1 MISISRRALMRFS
14 GSAAALA
21 SLPFT
26 VCAEDAPATTNAPLP
41 PIEAF
46 AASPLIDEVALSPDG
61 KRVAM
66 VTQSGDTKI
75 LMTFDVADI
84 KPQTLRLG
92 SIKIRNLFWG
102 NNDQVVLIDSQTT
115 SLPQFTGRKQEMSLG
130 RVIDLR
136 TSKLRTLFE
145 RQDDFY
151 SIVVGGVTRVKV
163 DGEYRLMAANYRM
176 TGEYNLCLFS
186 FGLTKSDRK
195 AIYESSK
202 DTENYVIAPDGY
214 VVAYAEFIDDRKR
227 WTLYYNRAPR
237 GKMCNFKAIYELKE
251 ALDYPSLLGLGRD
264 GASVVVYFSK
274 GETKGEYHEINAE
287 GIMGPSLDT
296 SDDDKG
302 TNPLFHPVTR
312 RFTGFART
320 DDWVEYDYEDP
331 LLKKLVAALSEVL
344 GEDYRASIVEFA
356 EDPRKMIIY
365 GENGEDAG
373 TYYFADLST
382 GDVIQLAVNYEQL
395 PTEWITEKKP
405 ITYKAADGLE
415 IHGYLTLPPR
425 KTAKALPLVVL
436 PHGGPQARDHI
447 DFDWQVQALAA
458 NGYAVLQPN
467 FRGSSGY
474 SSSFV
479 NAGHGEFGRKMQTD
493 LSDGVRDLVKQGI
506 VDPKR
511 VAIMGA
517 SYGGYAA
524 LAGATLDPGIYN
536 CAISIAGISDAKSFN
551 EFIAVKTGGRDSSAA
566 LYWKQFMG
574 DPKSWESIS
583 PARQA
588 AKASCPIL
596 LIHGTDDTVVPIE
609 QSRRMEAAL
618 KKAVKPVEFVTYKGQ
633 DHWETVGS
641 ARIEMMKAAMAF
653 LGKYNPA

>member
-1 MISISRRALMRFS
+1 
-14 GSAAALA
+14 
-21 SLPFT
+21 
-26 VCAEDAPATTNAPLP
+26 
-41 PIEAF
+41 
-46 AASPLIDEVALSPDG
+46 
-61 KRVAM
+61 
-66 VTQSGDTKI
+66 
-75 LMTFDVADI
+75 
-84 KPQTLRLG
+84 
-92 SIKIRNLFWG
+92 
-102 NNDQVVLIDSQTT
+102 
-115 SLPQFTGRKQEMSLG
+115 MSLA
-130 RVIDLR
+130 RVIDLK
-136 TSKLRTLFE
+136 TNKLRTLFE
-145 RQDDFY
+145 RQEEFY

-163 DGEYRLMAANYRM
+163 DGEYRLMASNYRM
-176 TGEYNLCLFS
+176 AGEYNMCLFS
-186 FGLTKSDRK
+186 FPVDK
-195 AIYESSK
+195 AGDKLIYESSK
-202 DTENYVIAPDGY
+202 DTQNYVIAPDGY
-214 VVAYAEFIDDRKR
+214 VVAYAEFIDDRKK

-237 GKMCNFKAIYELKE
+237 GKMCIFKPIYELKE
-251 ALDYPSLLGLGRD
+251 ALDYPSLQGLGRD
-264 GASVVVYFSK
+264 GASVVVYFNK

-296 SDDDKG
+296 SEDESSTDA
-302 TNPLFHPVTR
+302 LFHPVTR
-312 RFTGFART
+312 RFAGFART
-320 DDWVEYDYEDP
+320 NDWIKYDYEDT
-331 LLKKLVAALSEVL
+331 LLKKLAGALTDVL
-344 GEDYRASIVEFA
+344 GEDYRAAIIDFA

-365 GENGEDAG
+365 GENAQDAG
-373 TYYFADLST
+373 TYFFADLST
-382 GDVIQLAVNYEQL
+382 GDTRLLAMNYDKL

-405 ITYKAADGLE
+405 ISYKAADGLE

-425 KTAKALPLVVL
+425 KAAKALPLVVL
-436 PHGGPQARDHI
+436 PHGGPQSRDRI

-493 LSDGVRDLVKQGI
+493 LSDGVRNLVKQGI

-524 LAGATLDPGIYN
+524 LAGATLDPGVYN
-536 CAISIAGISDAKSFN
+536 CAISIAGISDPKSFN
-551 EFIAVKTGGRDSSAA
+551 EFIAEKTGGRDSSSV
-566 LYWKQFMG
+566 LYWKQFTG
-574 DPKSWESIS
+574 DPKSWDAIS

-588 AKASCPIL
+588 ANASCPIL

-609 QSRRMEAAL
+609 QSRRMESAL

>member
-1 MISISRRALMRFS
+1 MRFS

-21 SLPFT
+21 SLPFA
-26 VCAEDAPATTNAPLP
+26 VRAEDVTTTTDVPLP
-41 PIEAF
+41 PIETF
-46 AASPLIDEVALSPDG
+46 AESPLIDEIALSPDG

-66 VTQSGDTKI
+66 VTQDGDTK
-75 LMTFDVADI
+75 LLLAFNVDDM
-84 KPQTLRLG
+84 KPKSLRLG
-92 SIKIRNLFWG
+92 PVKVRNLFWG
-102 NNDQVVLIDSQTT
+102 DNEQIVVIDSRTT
-115 SLPQFTGRKQEMSLG
+115 SLPQFAGRKQEMSLG

-136 TSKLRTLFE
+136 TNKLRTLFE

-163 DGEYRLMAANYRM
+163 DGEYRLMASNFRM

-186 FGLTKSDRK
+186 FGLDKPGSK
-195 AIYESSK
+195 LIYESSR
-202 DTENYVIAPDGY
+202 DTERHIIAPDGY
-214 VVAYAEFIDDRKR
+214 VVAYSEFIDEKKK

-237 GKMCNFKAIYELKE
+237 GKMCNFKPIYELKE
-251 ALDYPSLLGLGRD
+251 ALDYPSLQGLGRD
-264 GASVVVYFSK
+264 GASIVVYFNK

-296 SDDDKG
+296 SEDVSSTDA
-302 TNPLFHPVTR
+302 LFHPVTR
-312 RFTGFART
+312 RFAGFTRT
-320 DDWVEYDYEDP
+320 NDWVAYDYEDP
-331 LLKKLVAALSEVL
+331 LLKKLAAALPAL
-344 GEDYRASIVEFA
+344 MGDDYRAVIVDFA

-382 GDVIQLAVNYEQL
+382 GELTVLAVNYEDL
-395 PTEWITEKKP
+395 PTRWITEKKP
-405 ITYKAADGLE
+405 ITYKATDGLE

-425 KTAKALPLVVL
+425 KAAKALPLVVL
-436 PHGGPQARDHI
+436 PHGGPQARDYI
-447 DFDWQVQALAA
+447 AFDWQVQALAA
-458 NGYAVLQPN
+458 NGYAVFQPN

-524 LAGATLDPGIYN
+524 LAGATLDPGVYN
-536 CAISIAGISDAKSFN
+536 CAISIAGISDPKSFN
-551 EFIAVKTGGRDSSAA
+551 EFIAEKTGGRESSSV
-566 LYWKQFMG
+566 LYWKQFTG

-588 AKASCPIL
+588 ANASCPIL

-609 QSRRMEAAL
+609 QSRRMESAL

-653 LGKYNPA
+653 LSKYNPA